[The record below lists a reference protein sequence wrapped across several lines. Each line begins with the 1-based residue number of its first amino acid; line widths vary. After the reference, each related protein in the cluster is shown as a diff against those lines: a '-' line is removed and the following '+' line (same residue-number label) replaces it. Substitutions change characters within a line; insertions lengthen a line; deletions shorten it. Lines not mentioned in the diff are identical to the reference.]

1 MENKKNE
8 IKDIKEA
15 FTRDEI
21 KIILYSIS
29 KSQDLAEKIFDEK
42 TEFDKTVTKTI
53 KQYEIYFI
61 VLFIWNIVLTYF
73 LFFK

>member
-29 KSQDLAEKIFDEK
+29 KS
-42 TEFDKTVTKTI
+42 
-53 KQYEIYFI
+53 
-61 VLFIWNIVLTYF
+61 
-73 LFFK
+73 

>member
-1 MENKKNE
+1 MENKKKE
-8 IKDIKEA
+8 IEDVKET